1 VIQVVLLARKVL
13 PVLPV
18 LLAPLVLRDPLVIL
32 VVLPAHKV
40 PPE

>member
-1 VIQVVLLARKVL
+1 VILVVLPARK
-13 PVLPV
+13 VLPV